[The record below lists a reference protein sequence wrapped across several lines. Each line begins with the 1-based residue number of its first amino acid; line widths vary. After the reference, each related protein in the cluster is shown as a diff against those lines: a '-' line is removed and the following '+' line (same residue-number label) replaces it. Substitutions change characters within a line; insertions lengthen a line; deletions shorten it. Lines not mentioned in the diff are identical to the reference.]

1 MNKLLI
7 MKIEIERLLYVDERP
22 ILCVN
27 CKSTGLQSD
36 VARATLEDPK
46 QGKPLKNVDHAY
58 CSSCKTLMVYGY

>member
-7 MKIEIERLLYVDERP
+7 MKIEIERLLYVNERP

-27 CKSTGLQSD
+27 CKSTGLRSD
-36 VARATLEDPK
+36 VARETLGNPN
-46 QGKPLKNVDHAY
+46 QGNPTKNVDHAY